1 MTFIFQAIVIV
12 VLLINLYNA
21 FVILQTLEGSGFKQV
36 KITEKSFLNEKG
48 VYCDKK
54 FIQKNRNWLVIWM
67 LREMRLGD
75 AEALREI
82 NAEQLGY
89 DVPLTVTVRQMKKLL
104 KEPEKIFSWFMKI
117 LFLKKQLA
125 MYKRSPMN
133 RFSAIRCS
141 ILWHLLCLNMLK
153 KRNRK
158 GLDDWRRRRSEKRG
172 ISAIRLNSA
181 EYRVEAHRFY
191 EHIGFH
197 SDKMQKD
204 F

>member
-1 MTFIFQAIVIV
+1 
-12 VLLINLYNA
+12 
-21 FVILQTLEGSGFKQV
+21 
-36 KITEKSFLNEKG
+36 
-48 VYCDKK
+48 
-54 FIQKNRNWLVIWM
+54 M

-104 KEPEKIFSWFMKI
+104 KEPEKFSWSMKI
-117 LFLKKQLA
+117 LLLKAAGYVQAESYESIFSDPMFNIMALA
-125 MYKRSPMN
+125 VSKH
-133 RFSAIRCS
+133 AE
-141 ILWHLLCLNMLK
+141 

-158 GLDDWRRRRSEKRG
+158 GLDDWRRRSERRG

-191 EHIGFH
+191 ERIGYH
-197 SDKMQKD
+197 SDKMQKILKIL
-204 F
+204 